1 MPVARAK
8 AFEVSQQEDNSV
20 QQVLKKTNPRGWA
33 IASLRGTTML
43 ALVSAA
49 GLSQRAAADDTYDI
63 FATPDRP
70 TLNFY
75 GSPGLIDMPSA
86 DPLPDGQFAV
96 GVSSFGGIT
105 RTTLTFQATPRL
117 SASFRYVGIQ
127 NWNTDG
133 FQTYRDRSFDVRYQ
147 LKKESRIWPSITVGL
162 QDFAGTGIYAGEYVV
177 ATKSFDSVGSI
188 PGTFKVT
195 AGLGWG
201 RLASSGAIGS
211 PLGGP
216 RPAFDAQSRGGSP
229 SFDQWF
235 RGEAA
240 PFAGV
245 EWQINDRWGLKAE
258 YSSDAYEAEAVN
270 RGVFTRKSRF
280 NFGAEYQYSDR
291 LRLGAYY
298 LYGSEF
304 GINAQ
309 LQLNPKQP
317 AAPLRVTPTA
327 PIKQRPSRAS
337 QPEAYSTAW
346 SETQSA
352 PQTMRDQLKPVLKSS
367 GLTLVALQ
375 VRPSSAELRF
385 RNGTYG
391 AMSVAVGR
399 AARAMAQV
407 LPASVETFRIVPVQN
422 GLAQSAVII
431 RRSDLEALE
440 FDPQAADALL
450 AVTGFGAATPN
461 LPGAA
466 VNGDLYPDF
475 AWSIGPYVDP
485 SYFDPDDPVRADAG
499 IEGSFK
505 FRPAPGWE
513 IGGLVK
519 HRLLGNVNDSTRL
532 SNSRI
537 ARVRTDGILYSQA
550 SDTALANLY
559 VSRQWKPGNDVY
571 ARVTAGYLERMFG
584 GVSTEVLWKPVASRL
599 ALGVEANYVKQRD
612 FSGFG
617 FQSYGVAT
625 GHASAYYEFGG
636 GYLGQV
642 DVGRYLAG
650 DIGTT
655 VTMTRE
661 FANGWRVGGFFT
673 LTDVSSTDF
682 GEGSFDKG
690 INLSIPV
697 SWFLGT
703 PGQRTINTTIRPI
716 QRDGGARLSVPG
728 RLYEQVRSGHR
739 NAIESEWSR
748 VWE

>member
-1 MPVARAK
+1 MKGTCIAALATVG
-8 AFEVSQQEDNSV
+8 
-20 QQVLKKTNPRGWA
+20 VLGQP
-33 IASLRGTTML
+33 
-43 ALVSAA
+43 AL
-49 GLSQRAAADDTYDI
+49 ADDTYDI
-63 FATPDRP
+63 FAMPDRP
-70 TLNFY
+70 SLNFY
-75 GSPGLIDMPSA
+75 GSPGLVDMPTA
-86 DPLPDGQFAV
+86 QALPDGQFAV

-105 RTTLTFQATPRL
+105 RTTVTFQATPRL

-127 NWNTDG
+127 DWNTDG
-133 FQTYRDRSFDVRYQ
+133 FETYRDRSFDVRYQ
-147 LKKESRIWPSITVGL
+147 LRREGRIWPSLTVGL

-177 ATKSFDSVGSI
+177 ATKTFDQVGSI
-188 PGTFKVT
+188 PGSFKLT

-201 RLASSGAIGS
+201 RLGSSGAIGA
-211 PLGGP
+211 PFGGP
-216 RPAFDAQSRGGSP
+216 RPPFDAQDRGGSP

-235 RGEAA
+235 RGDAA

-258 YSSDAYEAEAVN
+258 YSSDAYEAETVRRN
-270 RGVFTRKSRF
+270 VFTRKSRF

-291 LRLGAYY
+291 LRIGAYY

-317 AAPLRVTPTA
+317 PTPLRVLPTP
-327 PIKQRPSRAS
+327 PIEPRPSRAA
-337 QPEAYSTAW
+337 QPEVYDTAW
-346 SETQSA
+346 AQSESA
-352 PQTMRDQLKPVLKSS
+352 PRTLRDRLKPVLESY

-375 VRPSSAELRF
+375 VGPASAELRM
-385 RNGTYG
+385 RNDTYG

-407 LPASVETFRIVPVQN
+407 LPASVETFRIVPMQE
-422 GLAQSAVII
+422 GLAQSAVIM

-440 FDPQAADALL
+440 FDPQAAEALL
-450 AVTGFGAATPN
+450 AVTGFGAATPD

-485 SYFDPDDPVRADAG
+485 SYFDPDEPIRADAG
-499 IEGSFK
+499 VKGEFT
-505 FRPAPGWE
+505 FRPAAGWE
-513 IGGLVK
+513 IGGAVK
-519 HRLLGNVNDSTRL
+519 HRLLGNIGDSARL
-532 SNSRI
+532 SNSQLP
-537 ARVRTDGILYSQA
+537 RVRTDGILYARA
-550 SDTALANLY
+550 SDTSLENLY
-559 VSRQWKPGNDVY
+559 VSRQWKPGNDIY

-584 GVSTEVLWKPVASRL
+584 GVSAEVLWKPVASRL
-599 ALGVEANYVKQRD
+599 ALGAEANYVKQRAY
-612 FSGFG
+612 SGLG
-617 FQSYGVAT
+617 FRDYNVAT

-636 GYLGQV
+636 GYIGQL

-650 DIGTT
+650 DVGGT
-655 VTMTRE
+655 VTLTRE
-661 FANGWRVGGFFT
+661 FSNGWRVGGFFT
-673 LTDVSSTDF
+673 LTDVSSEEF

-703 PGQRTINTTIRPI
+703 PGKRTISTTIRPI
-716 QRDGGARLSVPG
+716 QRDGGARLNVPG

-739 NAIESEWSR
+739 EAIESEWSR